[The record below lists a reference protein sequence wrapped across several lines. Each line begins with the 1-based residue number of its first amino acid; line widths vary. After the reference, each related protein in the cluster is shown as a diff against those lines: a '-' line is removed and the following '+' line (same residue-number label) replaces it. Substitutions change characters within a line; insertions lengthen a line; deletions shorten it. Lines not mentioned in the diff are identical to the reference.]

1 MKQQGHAIIGDNI
14 KVASYTDS
22 WAQVRVHPCVFYR
35 RYDAFAQGFKQVKG
49 LYTELD
55 LGQFVSIR
63 FSDKNDVTTFHRL
76 HHEYI

>member
-1 MKQQGHAIIGDNI
+1 MKQKGQELVGDTI
-14 KVASYTDS
+14 KLDSYTS
-22 WAQVRVHPCVFYR
+22 EWAQVRIHPIVFYR
-35 RYDAFAQGFKQVKG
+35 RYDAFLRGFKQVKG